1 MADPLGGPPTNFSSS
16 PYMHPFRPASIMNA
30 NRFDEGYSED
40 TRSQNETDMV
50 MGAGDSGMEPDAQQF
65 SLPDWILGLDEQ
77 QRSGM
82 SRMGAHRKGSADTD
96 QRNRVLHSAIAT
108 NLLNSQHRREIKPTS
123 ASRPCDTPSA
133 RNHLP
138 DPLIPRT

>member
-1 MADPLGGPPTNFSSS
+1 MASPLGGPPANFSGS
-16 PYMHPFRPASIMNA
+16 PYMHPFRPAAVMNA

-82 SRMGAHRKGSADTD
+82 SRSCASLTANADVT
-96 QRNRVLHSAIAT
+96 
-108 NLLNSQHRREIKPTS
+108 
-123 ASRPCDTPSA
+123 
-133 RNHLP
+133 
-138 DPLIPRT
+138 

>member
-50 MGAGDSGMEPDAQQF
+50 MGAGDSGMESDAQQF

-82 SRMGAHRKGSADTD
+82 SRLHARREKTTNEA
-96 QRNRVLHSAIAT
+96 QRNRIRHFTITTDLVDSRHC
-108 NLLNSQHRREIKPTS
+108 REIEPTTTP
-123 ASRPCDTPSA
+123 RPCNVPPT

-138 DPLIPRT
+138 NPLISRA